1 MSRVIRAITRDGS
14 ARALIADTRDTV
26 NEAIKIHGTEPTASA
41 ALGRVLTACSMMGT
55 LLGEEEDMLTVRFKG
70 DGEGGSVVAS
80 SDWKGNVRGFIQNPA
95 CDLPLRPDGKLNV
108 GCCIGKGLMY
118 VLRDTGGE
126 EPYVGI
132 ANIVSGEIAEDIA
145 SYYANSEQVPTV
157 CALGVLVDRDR
168 TCAYSGG
175 ALIQLLP
182 FADPA
187 VTEQLE
193 KNASSAPPITKMLAE
208 KTLEEILAVYLEGI
222 EYDVFDEIQNGY
234 ECNCSRE
241 RTDRAL
247 ISLGKKEL
255 TDIYES
261 DEQTEMTCQFCG
273 RKYTYTKDEILKL
286 IKEAKA

>member
-26 NEAIKIHGTEPTASA
+26 NEAIKIHSTEPTASA

-55 LLGEEEDMLTVRFKG
+55 LLGEEEDTITLRFKG
-70 DGEGGSVVAS
+70 DGQGGSVVAS

-108 GCCIGKGLMY
+108 GCCIGKGNMY
-118 VLRDTGGE
+118 VLRDVGGE

-132 ANIVSGEIAEDIA
+132 ANIVSGEVAEDIA

-168 TCAYSGG
+168 TAALAGG

-182 FADPA
+182 FADPG
-187 VTEQLE
+187 VTAQLE
-193 KNASSAPPITKMLAE
+193 KNASAAPPITKMLGE

-222 EYDVFDEIQNGY
+222 EYDVFDEIINGY

-247 ISLGKKEL
+247 VSLGKKEL
-255 TDIYES
+255 TDIYEN
-261 DEQTEMTCQFCG
+261 DENTEMTCQFCG
-273 RKYTYTKDEILKL
+273 RKYEYTKEQLAKL
-286 IKEAKA
+286 IKEAK

>member
-41 ALGRVLTACSMMGT
+41 ALGRVLTARSMMGT

-95 CDLPLRPDGKLNV
+95 CDLPLRPDGKHNV

-132 ANIVSGEIAEDIA
+132 ANIVSGEVAEDIA

-182 FADPA
+182 FADPS

>member
-41 ALGRVLTACSMMGT
+41 ALGRVLTARSMMGT

-95 CDLPLRPDGKLNV
+95 CDLPLRPDGKHNV

-132 ANIVSGEIAEDIA
+132 ANIVSGEVAEDIA

-222 EYDVFDEIQNGY
+222 EYDVFDEIRNGY

-261 DEQTEMTCQFCG
+261 DEPTEMTCQFCG

>member
-1 MSRVIRAITRDGS
+1 MSRVIRAMTRDGS
-14 ARALIADTRDTV
+14 ARALIADTRDIV
-26 NEAIKIHGTEPTASA
+26 NEAIKIHQTEPTASA

-55 LLGEEEDMLTVRFKG
+55 LLGEEEDTLTLRFKG

-108 GCCIGKGLMY
+108 GCCIGKGNMY
-118 VLRDTGGE
+118 VLRDVGGE

-132 ANIVSGEIAEDIA
+132 ANIVSGEVAEDIA

-168 TCAYSGG
+168 TCAHSGG

-187 VTEQLE
+187 VTEILE

-208 KTLEEILAVYLEGI
+208 KSLEEILAVYLNGI
-222 EYDVFDEIQNGY
+222 EYDVFDEIQNCY

-247 ISLGKKEL
+247 VSLGKKEL
-255 TDIYES
+255 TDIYEN
-261 DEQTEMTCQFCG
+261 DENTEMTCQFCG
-273 RKYTYTKDEILKL
+273 RKYSYTKQEIAKL